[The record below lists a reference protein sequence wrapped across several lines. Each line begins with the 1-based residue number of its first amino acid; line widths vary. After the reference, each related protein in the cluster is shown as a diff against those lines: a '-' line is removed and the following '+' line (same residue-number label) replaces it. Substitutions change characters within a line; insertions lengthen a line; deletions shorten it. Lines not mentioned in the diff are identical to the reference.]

1 MLITIPEILDA
12 EALAEVQAS
21 LKAVAWRDGRI
32 TAGAQAARVKKN
44 RQADMSTRTG
54 AALRRKLHHAVT
66 THPVFEAAAQPRR
79 LSALVVSC
87 AGEGEGYGLHVDNAV
102 MDQGGEKIRTDLSFT
117 LFLSDPESYEGG
129 ELTIDWAG
137 MTQSIKLPAGSLVL
151 YPSTTLHRVETVT
164 SGERM
169 VCVGWIE
176 SELRTTEQREI
187 LFDLAN
193 LRASLNARLPEEA
206 GEHLM
211 LSKVMANLRRLWAE
225 T

>member
-1 MLITIPEILDA
+1 M
-12 EALAEVQAS
+12 
-21 LKAVAWRDGRI
+21 
-32 TAGAQAARVKKN
+32 
-44 RQADMSTRTG
+44 
-54 AALRRKLHHAVT
+54 
-66 THPVFEAAAQPRR
+66 
-79 LSALVVSC
+79 
-87 AGEGEGYGLHVDNAV
+87 HVDNAL
-102 MDQGGEKIRTDLSFT
+102 MAQGTEKIRTDLSFT

-164 SGERM
+164 SGERI

-176 SELRTTEQREI
+176 SQIRTTEQREV
-187 LFDLAN
+187 LFDIAN
-193 LRASLNARLPEEA
+193 LRAALNARLPEEA

>member
-1 MLITIPEILDA
+1 MLITIPEILDG
-12 EALAEVQAS
+12 EALADVQAS
-21 LKAVAWRDGRI
+21 LKTIGWRDGRI

-44 RQADMSTRTG
+44 RQADLSTRTG
-54 AALRRKLHHAVT
+54 AALRQKLRHAVT
-66 THPVFEAAAQPRR
+66 SHPVFDAAAQPRR
-79 LSALVVSC
+79 ISHLMVSC
-87 AGEGEGYGLHVDNAV
+87 SGEGEGYGMHVDNAL
-102 MDQGGEKIRTDLSFT
+102 MAQGTEKIRTDLSFT

-164 SGERM
+164 SGERI

-176 SELRTTEQREI
+176 SQIRTTEQREV
-187 LFDLAN
+187 LFDIAN
-193 LRASLNARLPEEA
+193 LRAALNARLPEEA